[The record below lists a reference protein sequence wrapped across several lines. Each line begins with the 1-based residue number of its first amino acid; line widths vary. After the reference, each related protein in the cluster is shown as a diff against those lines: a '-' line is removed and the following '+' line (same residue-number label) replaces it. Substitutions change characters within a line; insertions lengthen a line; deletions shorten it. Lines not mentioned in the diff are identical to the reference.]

1 MKSDERKESKRRKRL
16 EKNLGRVER
25 KSERTKKAVMPRF
38 DKKEILKIKKDKNER
53 TEKVEKLRKKL
64 ENKQNKKY
72 KKQIKEDRVKVE
84 EKYSEISRRKRLKFA
99 MVAVCL
105 IFSIFIG
112 RIAWIQFIDGDKL
125 KEMAYEQQS
134 LERAVNPRRGTIYD
148 ATGKTI
154 LAVSSTVNTV
164 TVNPT
169 NISSE
174 NKEKV
179 AEALSNIFEL
189 DYETVLKKVNKKTS
203 IETIVRKVEKEK
215 ADELRVWMAANNIE
229 TGINI
234 DEDTK
239 RYYPYNSLAS
249 QVIGFCGSDNQGLDG
264 IEAIY
269 EEELQGEKG
278 RITKVTDANGG
289 EIENEGENYTSAIDG
304 NDLVLSIDATIQGI
318 AEKYLEEA
326 CIDNVCTDGGNII
339 VMNPKTG
346 DILAMA
352 GYPDYN
358 LNEPYETTIE
368 ELQGSWDSLSET
380 EQIAE
385 MQKVWRNKAVADT
398 YEPGSTF
405 KLITASAALEE
416 GITTTDKEGEFCC
429 TGGITVAGVRISC
442 WRYYNPHGSESL
454 RQALMNSCNP
464 VFIGLGQEI
473 GVSKYYDYLEKFG
486 LLKRTGIDLPGEAG
500 SIFLAEDKVGPVELA
515 TISFGQRFEIT
526 PIQMITAVSTI
537 ANKGTYV
544 KPRIVKQI
552 IDSETGEV
560 TDVPVEET
568 EGVISQKTAEDVLSM
583 MGSVVAEG
591 TGKNAQVAGYSIGG
605 KTGTSEDGVN
615 TGKYVTSFIGVAPV
629 SDPEVV
635 VLITLYNPTGE
646 GGHQGGGV
654 AAPIGSQVLGEV
666 LPYLEVQKDNVSEDD
681 VKEEVEVPNVIGLTV
696 SEAKKALEEAGLEI
710 SYEETEEDVSDRT
723 VTSQVPANGIKIYEG
738 TKVVVSY
745 NSQ

>member
-1 MKSDERKESKRRKRL
+1 MKQKNNRKESKR
-16 EKNLGRVER
+16 KNKARFNKEEIIKL
-25 KSERTKKAVMPRF
+25 KKENK
-38 DKKEILKIKKDKNER
+38 DKKENIDKLKKKMEKN
-53 TEKVEKLRKKL
+53 
-64 ENKQNKKY
+64 QNKKFKSQM
-72 KKQIKEDRVKVE
+72 KKEKTKVTQ
-84 EKYSEISRRKRLKFA
+84 KFSDISRRRRFK
-99 MVAVCL
+99 VCIAVTCI
-105 IFSIFIG
+105 IFTIFIF

-125 KEMAYEQQS
+125 KQMAYEQQS
-134 LERAVNPRRGTIYD
+134 LDRAISPRRGTIYD

-154 LAVSSTVNTV
+154 LAVSSTVNTI
-164 TVNPT
+164 TVNPN
-169 NISSE
+169 NIAKE
-174 NKEKV
+174 DKEKV
-179 AEALSNIFEL
+179 AKALSNIFEL
-189 DYETVLKKVNKKTS
+189 DYENVLKKVKKNTS
-203 IETIVRKVEKEK
+203 IENIAKRVEKEK
-215 ADELRVWMAANNIE
+215 ADELRIWMADNDIE
-229 TGINI
+229 IGINI

-278 RITKVTDANGG
+278 KITKVTDANGG
-289 EIENEGENYTSAIDG
+289 EIEGEGENYISAIDG

-318 AEKYLEEA
+318 AEKYLKEA
-326 CIDNVCTDGGNII
+326 CIDNKCTDGGNII
-339 VMNPKTG
+339 IMNPKTG

-352 GYPDYN
+352 GYPNYN
-358 LNEPYETTIE
+358 LNTPYDTIIE
-368 ELQGSWDSLSET
+368 ELETNWDNLSET
-380 EQIAE
+380 DQIKE

-429 TGGITVAGVRISC
+429 TGGITIAGVRISC

-464 VFIGLGQEI
+464 VFIGLGQQI

-500 SIFLAEDKVGPVELA
+500 SIFLKEDKVGPIELA

-552 IDSETGEV
+552 IDSSTGEV
-560 TDVPVEET
+560 RDIPVEET
-568 EGVISQKTAEDVLSM
+568 EGVISKDTAEGVLSM
-583 MGSVVAEG
+583 MGTVVAEG
-591 TGKNAQVAGYSIGG
+591 TGKNAQVQGYSIGG
-605 KTGTSEDGVN
+605 KTGTSEDGVD
-615 TGKYVTSFIGVAPV
+615 TGKYVTSFVGVAPV

-666 LPYLEVQKDNVSEDD
+666 LPYLEVKQDNITEEDIR
-681 VKEEVEVPNVIGLTV
+681 KEVEVPNLV
-696 SEAKKALEEAGLEI
+696 SMTIKDAKKILEELNLGLE
-710 SYEETEEDVSDRT
+710 YEEGEEDVSNKIITKQTPVDG
-723 VTSQVPANGIKIYEG
+723 VEIYEG
-738 TKVVVSY
+738 TNVIVE
-745 NSQ
+745 